1 MSKTKI
7 AVLISGRGSNLQA
20 LIDACAREDYPA
32 EIGLVISN
40 KADAAGLERAKEAG
54 LATQVIE
61 HKGYPSRE
69 AFEAALDEALKA
81 ANIQMVC
88 CAGFMRIL
96 TPWFVDRWRDR
107 VINIHPSLLPAFKGV
122 HTHER
127 ALENGVRIHGCTVH
141 YVRSE
146 MDAGPIIGQAAVP
159 VLNDDDASKLAA
171 RVLEAEHRLY
181 PACLQLVV
189 EGKAR
194 VAGEHVPM
202 RGEVEAG
209 QRLFNPAPSR
219 RTAPSEDETAAS

>member
-1 MSKTKI
+1 MAKTKI

-20 LIDACAREDYPA
+20 LIDACKNEEYPA
-32 EIGLVISN
+32 EIALVLSN
-40 KADAAGLERAKEAG
+40 KADAAGLERAADAG
-54 LATQVIE
+54 LETLVVD
-61 HKGYPSRE
+61 HKAYEDRE
-69 AFEAALDEALKA
+69 AFEAGLDKALKNA
-81 ANIQMVC
+81 GIQIVC
-88 CAGFMRIL
+88 LAGFMRIL

-127 ALENGVRIHGCTVH
+127 ALEAGVRIHGCTVH

-159 VLNDDDASKLAA
+159 VLKDDDASTLGA

-181 PACLQLVV
+181 PACLRLVV

-194 VAGEHVPM
+194 VASEHVPM
-202 RGEVEAG
+202 RGSVEAG
-209 QRLFNPAPSR
+209 QRLFNPSPFRS
-219 RTAPSEDETAAS
+219 TQNDVKPDNAA